1 MNTKKTQENL
11 PESTPVY
18 YSLILTRS
26 YNIYIAYFAIFII
39 CLVQMGYVKNCIP
52 VLVWIAASCIARK
65 KVSTI
70 PIRWNLLFY
79 VCISVGWITYFIYC
93 YGWNCGGINFMMPLL
108 LVSMFSI
115 YDRLFNKI
123 IFTIFLF
130 VAFGNVLGLFPY
142 AFTFTSHLAAV
153 GGLSVIALLF
163 NIGIGIKK
171 KKLGWLRTF
180 MPKGIPFA
188 LAPLIIPIEM
198 ISFLSKPFSLT
209 VRLVANMTVGHIMLK
224 IIAGFVVTLGF
235 LGIVPLAF
243 DACII
248 VFEIFI
254 ALLQAFIY
262 TVLSCIYLGDAL
274 HSH

>member
-1 MNTKKTQENL
+1 MANPMEQFEIKPLVPFEINGVNVAFTNSALFMTLAVFSVVLLMGYCLRKRTIIPSVSQSVPEVLYEFIAGLIKENVGA
-11 PESTPVY
+11 EGMK
-18 YSLILTRS
+18 
-26 YNIYIAYFAIFII
+26 YFAFIF
-39 CLVQMGYVKNCIP
+39 
-52 VLVWIAASCIARK
+52 S
-65 KVSTI
+65 
-70 PIRWNLLFY
+70 LF
-79 VCISVGWITYFIYC
+79 T
-93 YGWNCGGINFMMPLL
+93 
-108 LVSMFSI
+108 
-115 YDRLFNKI
+115 
-123 IFTIFLF
+123 F

-163 NIGIGIKK
+163 NICVGVKK
-171 KKLGWLRTF
+171 RKLGYLRTF
-180 MPKGIPFA
+180 LPKGIPLA

-224 IIAGFVVTLGF
+224 IIAGFVMVLGF
-235 LGIVPLAF
+235 AGIVPLAF
-243 DACII
+243 DGVII

-274 HSH
+274 HEH

>member
-1 MNTKKTQENL
+1 MSNPMEQFTVKPIIPLEFKGIDISFTNSALCMVIAVVASTLLLGLCIRKRSIIPTAAQSI
-11 PESTPVY
+11 PESLY
-18 YSLILTRS
+18 SFISSLIKENVGREGMK
-26 YNIYIAYFAIFII
+26 YFSFIFS
-39 CLVQMGYVKNCIP
+39 L
-52 VLVWIAASCIARK
+52 
-65 KVSTI
+65 
-70 PIRWNLLFY
+70 
-79 VCISVGWITYFIYC
+79 
-93 YGWNCGGINFMMPLL
+93 
-108 LVSMFSI
+108 
-115 YDRLFNKI
+115 
-123 IFTIFLF
+123 FLF
-130 VAFGNVLGLFPY
+130 VAFGNLIGLFPY
-142 AFTFTSHLAAV
+142 AFTYTSHLAAV

-163 NIGIGIKK
+163 NVCIGIKK
-171 KKLGWLRTF
+171 KKLGFLRTF
-180 MPKGIPFA
+180 LPRGIPLA

>member
-1 MNTKKTQENL
+1 MEQFEIKPLIPLNIGGVDVSFTN
-11 PESTPVY
+11 S
-18 YSLILTRS
+18 SLFMVLAVVS
-26 YNIYIAYFAIFII
+26 AVLLMGI
-39 CLVQMGYVKNCIP
+39 CLRKRTIIP
-52 VLVWIAASCIARK
+52 SVAQSVPEVLYEFIAG
-65 KVSTI
+65 
-70 PIRWNLLFY
+70 LLREN
-79 VCISVGWITYFIYC
+79 VGMEGMKYFSFIFSLFTY
-93 YGWNCGGINFMMPLL
+93 
-108 LVSMFSI
+108 
-115 YDRLFNKI
+115 
-123 IFTIFLF
+123 

-171 KKLGWLRTF
+171 KRLGYLRTF
-180 MPKGIPFA
+180 LPRGIPLI
-188 LAPLIIPIEM
+188 LAPLIVPIEM

-224 IIAGFVVTLGF
+224 IIAGFVLALGIG
-235 LGIVPLAF
+235 GIVPLAF
-243 DACII
+243 DAAIV

-274 HSH
+274 HEH